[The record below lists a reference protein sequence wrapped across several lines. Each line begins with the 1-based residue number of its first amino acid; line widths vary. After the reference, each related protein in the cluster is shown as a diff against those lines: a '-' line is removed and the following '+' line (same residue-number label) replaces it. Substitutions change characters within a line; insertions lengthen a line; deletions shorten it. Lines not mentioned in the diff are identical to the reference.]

1 MVSGLL
7 IGALSSMIQTGSVKM
22 TEPEIVSVSLF
33 KNGYTFVTRKI
44 AIVNSNA
51 NFVEVP
57 QASLG
62 SLWFWT
68 NAGEIDSITTANDI
82 ESKVSEVAHQ
92 NFYQILSG
100 NLGRSVT
107 LELKSPN
114 GSTAV
119 LEGKIKTTSTEVV
132 VIEAARGG
140 SAIPFTSIH
149 SVTSSDK
156 DWTWTSKTQTKTEK
170 KFYQL
175 KTKGAVKEVYMMSL
189 ERGATWAP
197 AYAVDLSD
205 PEKLILASKAT
216 ILNDT
221 LDVQKAS
228 VRLITG
234 FPNLQFKDILD
245 PFSSNMTVDQWLGSL
260 NGGYSRLPSG
270 PGGRAVDM
278 MMQNA
283 YAPRKEVETNWG
295 GSNAGD
301 AGGEQIGDLFF
312 YDLPSYRLK
321 KGSRT
326 YESLFKFDSK
336 YEHIYTWDI
345 ADQVDSNGTYRPVPA
360 NQQDS
365 EEVWHTIRF
374 KNSSG
379 KPLTTAAASIFSKG
393 ELIGQSMLNYCAASS
408 DCDLRIN
415 KSLDVRAETSEEE
428 VERQRG
434 AIKDQYNN
442 PRWDLVTVK
451 GTLEVTN
458 GRKEDIQMT
467 ITKQLTGEYVSG
479 TGDPSI
485 VKTTKGLR
493 QMNPSLKV
501 TWKPKAKGKGE
512 KTRFDY
518 TYKLYVPTQ

>member
-1 MVSGLL
+1 MLTGMLV
-7 IGALSSMIQTGSVKM
+7 GALATVAQAGLVSMTN
-22 TEPEIVSVSLF
+22 PEIVSVSLF

-44 AIVNSNA
+44 VVTNSSA
-51 NFVEVP
+51 NIVEVP

-68 NAGEIDSITTANDI
+68 SAGEIDSITTATDFD
-82 ESKVSEVAHQ
+82 SKTAEVTHQ
-92 NFYQILSG
+92 NFYQILSANVG
-100 NLGRSVT
+100 KST
-107 LELKSPN
+107 SLELRSPN
-114 GSTAV
+114 GSTTT
-119 LEGKIKTTSTEVV
+119 LEGKVKATSTEVV
-132 VIEAARGG
+132 IIESGKG
-140 SAIPFTSIH
+140 SSAIPYSSIV
-149 SVTSSDK
+149 SINTTDK
-156 DWTWTSKTQTKTEK
+156 DWTWTSKQVTKSEK

-175 KTKGAVKEVYMMSL
+175 KTKGAAKEVFMMSL

-205 PEKLILASKAT
+205 TEKLTVASKAT
-216 ILNDT
+216 ILNDS
-221 LDVQKAS
+221 LEVSKAN

-245 PFSSNMTVDQWLGSL
+245 PFSSNMSVDQWLASL
-260 NGGYSRLPSG
+260 NGGNRM
-270 PGGRAVDM
+270 PGGFGGLNSRAGDM

-283 YAPRKEVETNWG
+283 YAPKEAEVKWG
-295 GSNAGD
+295 GPDSSE
-301 AGGEQIGDLFF
+301 AGGEQIGDLFL

-345 ADQVDSNGTYRPVPA
+345 ADQVDANGAYRPAPVNA
-360 NQQDS
+360 DTQD
-365 EEVWHTIRF
+365 VWHTIRF

-379 KPLTTAAASIFSKG
+379 RPLTTAAASIFSKG

-408 DCDLRIN
+408 DCDLKIN
-415 KSLDVRAETSEEE
+415 KSLDVRADSSEEE

-451 GTLEVTN
+451 GTLEVIN
-458 GRKEDIQMT
+458 GRREDIQMT
-467 ITKQLTGEYVSG
+467 ITKQLTGEYISG
-479 TGDPSI
+479 TGEPTI

-493 QMNPSLKV
+493 QMNTSLKV

-512 KTRFDY
+512 KTRFEY